1 MRVCWMVT
9 MLVLWAGVSAWAD
22 AAEDK
27 KPDVSPEAKT
37 PASRD
42 APTGEAKDQPAD
54 EKATPKRLKPVVES
68 VSGRAQ
74 KLLPGEG
81 NKWIPLKVGD
91 VLDEMTVIRTGYNTA
106 VVLKFADRG
115 SVTIKGVTK
124 IGISEFRKEGD
135 LVKTRL
141 GLKYG
146 MFRAKVKSEVG
157 PNDFRVKTPT
167 ATLSV
172 RGSEPM
178 GGWTVDGGPRG
189 HSLSGPLTM
198 MMGSGLTQ
206 FTQTVHMG
214 NTVTGS
220 GQLPILL
227 LQNTFSAHL
236 GVSFGAT
243 RPEQRVFL
251 QNPGGRIATGGFVPS
266 NNAGSGGGIVKATTP
281 VITRPL
287 VPPRDLNPGYP

>member
-1 MRVCWMVT
+1 MRVCGMVT
-9 MLVLWAGVSAWAD
+9 MLVLWAGMSAWAD
-22 AAEDK
+22 VAEDQ
-27 KPDVSPEAKT
+27 KPDGSPEAKT
-37 PASRD
+37 PATKG
-42 APTGEAKDQPAD
+42 APSGEAKDQPAD
-54 EKATPKRLKPVVES
+54 EKAAPKRLKPVVES

-81 NKWIPLKVGD
+81 NKWTPLKVGD
-91 VLDEMTVIRTGYNTA
+91 VLDEMTVIRTGYNTV
-106 VVLKFADRG
+106 VVLKLADRG

-178 GGWTVDGGPRG
+178 GGWTIDGGPRG

-198 MMGSGLTQ
+198 RMGSGFTQ
-206 FTQTVHMG
+206 FTQTVNVG
-214 NTVTGS
+214 GTVTGG

-227 LQNTFSAHL
+227 LQNNFSPNL
-236 GVSFGAT
+236 GAVFGGT
-243 RPEQRVFL
+243 KPELRVFL

-266 NNAGSGGGIVKATTP
+266 NNTGGSGIVKFTIP
-281 VITRPL
+281 VITRTQQQL
-287 VPPRDLNPGYP
+287 RDLNPGYP